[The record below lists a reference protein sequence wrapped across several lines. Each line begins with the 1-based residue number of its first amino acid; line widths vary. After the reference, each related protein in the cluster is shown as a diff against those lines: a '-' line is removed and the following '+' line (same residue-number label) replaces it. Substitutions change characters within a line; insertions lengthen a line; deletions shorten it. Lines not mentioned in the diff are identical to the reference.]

1 MLFNILFF
9 SAPDSHLIT
18 CTAILLPP
26 LFSSPHRFQRISMEV
41 SASSPGKNEELTLA
55 LRTWS
60 RLEEETT
67 GRLRNSTG
75 GSVVG
80 QGISNGNS
88 KDRGEGVGI
97 AERQREGLGLGVNG
111 KRVGG
116 AVPVPM
122 GSTAVEV
129 DNEDDDNDGRHCRI
143 IQ

>member
-1 MLFNILFF
+1 
-9 SAPDSHLIT
+9 
-18 CTAILLPP
+18 
-26 LFSSPHRFQRISMEV
+26 MEV

-75 GSVVG
+75 GSGVG
-80 QGISNGNS
+80 QSNNSSNG
-88 KDRGEGVGI
+88 KDRGDGVGI
-97 AERQREGLGLGVNG
+97 AERQREGLSQGLGLSG

-116 AVPVPM
+116 AIPVPM

-129 DNEDDDNDGRHCRI
+129 DNEDDDNDG
-143 IQ
+143 

>member
-1 MLFNILFF
+1 
-9 SAPDSHLIT
+9 
-18 CTAILLPP
+18 
-26 LFSSPHRFQRISMEV
+26 MEV

-75 GSVVG
+75 GSAAG
-80 QGISNGNS
+80 LGISNGNS
-88 KDRGEGVGI
+88 KDRGDGVAI
-97 AERQREGLGLGVNG
+97 AERQREGLGVSG

-116 AVPVPM
+116 AIPVSI

-129 DNEDDDNDGRHCRI
+129 DNEDDDNDGNHCHTMNQYPLYVSCFRYI
-143 IQ
+143 SNSL